1 MDTNK
6 SLKIKFEII
15 YKDDKNYYSEPIPP
29 YVYDVFA
36 YMKGTSKEKV
46 KEQWETECKT
56 EFYQSI
62 QDEIIVRD
70 ILDEL
75 IKRMNIIEERFYESY
90 SVVYIKTD
98 SDYIGIENY
107 NISVQELCR
116 RFHISNTLQVYWIY
130 SKYQGGI
137 WEEGQIQYYM
147 RSHESGS
154 HHRAHVHVNAG
165 HKYDASV
172 DILTGKVLEGKL
184 GKYEKKVIK
193 KVSDNQKFLLQCWND
208 MTDGLK
214 VDIDYH
220 LKMHD

>member
-15 YKDDKNYYSEPIPP
+15 YKDDKNYYSEPIPT

-90 SVVYIKTD
+90 SVVYIK
-98 SDYIGIENY
+98 
-107 NISVQELCR
+107 
-116 RFHISNTLQVYWIY
+116 
-130 SKYQGGI
+130 
-137 WEEGQIQYYM
+137 
-147 RSHESGS
+147 
-154 HHRAHVHVNAG
+154 
-165 HKYDASV
+165 
-172 DILTGKVLEGKL
+172 DILDSE
-184 GKYEKKVIK
+184 EE
-193 KVSDNQKFLLQCWND
+193 
-208 MTDGLK
+208 
-214 VDIDYH
+214 H
-220 LKMHD
+220 E